1 MTIGHN
7 GGPTHGPSFDSA
19 IADLLSSGAVLAV
32 KEWYDMAMIDK
43 RLSHGH
49 RVVMVEIATLICK
62 SNSKEFP
69 TQDHLVKRTGYTLMT
84 LRRIIADLT
93 KMGYLV
99 SARRQIEAKK
109 PAVAQYSLRR
119 LSPEECQNA
128 VVSYLM
134 RERNRLQTID
144 KSQPKVGKLTGV
156 PQVDGRLSNQAE
168 YTNARIVG
176 DTQLDKRQSSHK
188 LTGVPQ
194 HTVKN
199 PANTGVAK
207 VSVRASGI
215 DTNKDTIDINSTLS
229 IESLPDSKDNS
240 IFASLATSS
249 VLGEKFPVQRAFDA
263 FNVKAKELGLP
274 VATKLSSTRASHI
287 RARLREY
294 GLDGWQKA
302 LDNISK
308 NPYNLGHNKDGW
320 RVHIDYFV
328 KPDKFS
334 MLHDMVA
341 RTPRPTQQQ
350 GIGRG

>member
-1 MTIGHN
+1 MSLGHN

-19 IADLLSSGAVLAV
+19 IADLLASGAVLAI

-69 TQDHLVKRTGYTLMT
+69 TQDHLVKKTGYTLMT

-128 VVSYLM
+128 VVRYLM

-144 KSQPKVGKLTGV
+144 KSQPKIGKWTGV
-156 PQVDGRLSNQAE
+156 PQVDGRPSKQAE

-176 DTQLDKRQSSHK
+176 DMQLDKRQSSQLAVFEPSVPDARLVAPISVYSNITTNNNNSLLPFLESNTDNKK
-188 LTGVPQ
+188 LLSP
-194 HTVKN
+194 
-199 PANTGVAK
+199 PA
-207 VSVRASGI
+207 S
-215 DTNKDTIDINSTLS
+215 
-229 IESLPDSKDNS
+229 E
-240 IFASLATSS
+240 
-249 VLGEKFPVQRAFDA
+249 
-263 FNVKAKELGLP
+263 
-274 VATKLSSTRASHI
+274 KLSTQAQVAVDEYNVAAKKFGFRH
-287 RARLREY
+287 ARLPLHPNRR
-294 GLDGWQKA
+294 KA
-302 LDNISK
+302 LERQIKARGIEEWREALEIASRSDFCRNRVPGKDFKLDLSYMLQQEFYSNLFDGRYDNRK
-308 NPYNLGHNKDGW
+308 APQ
-320 RVHIDYFV
+320 V
-328 KPDKFS
+328 
-334 MLHDMVA
+334 
-341 RTPRPTQQQ
+341 QQ